1 MLRLVE
7 PNLRP
12 LLGWLLTP
20 ISLLLTN
27 ADSHNQLKW
36 DLICHNTTP
45 IATANKIQFPIFLM
59 IEYKG
64 SLESW
69 QGVVYLILEG
79 YGAFGGRC

>member
-1 MLRLVE
+1 
-7 PNLRP
+7 
-12 LLGWLLTP
+12 
-20 ISLLLTN
+20 
-27 ADSHNQLKW
+27 
-36 DLICHNTTP
+36 
-45 IATANKIQFPIFLM
+45 M